1 MKKTFAIMIAL
12 MMVLMSGI
20 SVFAAED
27 NGGTIYWNG
36 NGSATNFTPD
46 TNPPSGGTI
55 YWNGDGSATN
65 FTPDTNP
72 PDGGTIYWVGN
83 DSPIN
88 TSFTNNMAIVYRMQ
102 LIPHKYDLYL
112 NI

>member
-27 NGGTIYWNG
+27 N
-36 NGSATNFTPD
+36 
-46 TNPPSGGTI
+46 GGTI

-88 TSFTNNMAIVYRMQ
+88 TSFTNNTN
-102 LIPHKYDLYL
+102 PL
-112 NI
+112 NGGTIYFN